1 MPQDKRDEIFI
12 PSLMPGSSLYHYT
25 SAEGLAG
32 ISQGEFWVTE
42 SNFLNDPSEF
52 SLGAT
57 TVIDVIKAHVRSCK
71 QRDRLISKL
80 MKEMQRLRKMA
91 ELDDSFAFAGDYVI
105 SFCLEQDNELLWAK
119 YSGFQGYCL
128 GFSFDELEKSFQN
141 GYISW
146 NGKVVYDPNEQVG
159 LIEKALANDLFACNG
174 FEYLTDW
181 NSIPTITNE
190 QTDEVANYL
199 CALCDLFGMFFKKE
213 CFAGEKEYR
222 FVFSHIHDKGRIR
235 PEERTPLHFRI
246 CNGVLTPFVKMQFD
260 ASRSLESVLIGP
272 RNTSDIAVKGLE
284 YFFRNLGMTVK
295 LSKSSIPLRY

>member
-1 MPQDKRDEIFI
+1 MSQDKRDEIFV
-12 PSLMPGSSLYHYT
+12 PPLAAGSSLYHYT

-52 SLGAT
+52 SLGTT

-71 QRDRLISKL
+71 QRDKLITML
-80 MKEMQRLRKMA
+80 TNEMQRLHKMA
-91 ELDDSFAFAGDYVI
+91 ELDDPFAFAGYYVI
-105 SFCLEQDNELLWAK
+105 SFCLERDNELLWAK
-119 YSGFQGYCL
+119 YSDFQGYCL
-128 GFSFDELEKSFQN
+128 GFSFDKLEKNFRGDN
-141 GYISW
+141 VSW
-146 NGKVVYDPNEQVG
+146 NGKVVYDSSQQTDLV
-159 LIEKALANDLFACNG
+159 EKALTKDLFERNS

-181 NSIPTITNE
+181 DSIPML
-190 QTDEVANYL
+190 TDEQVNEVVNYL
-199 CALCDLFGMFFKKE
+199 SVLCELFGMFFKKE

-222 FVFSHIHDKGRIR
+222 FVFSHIHDKGLIK

-246 CNGVLTPFVKMQFD
+246 QNGVLTPFVKMQFD
-260 ASRSLESVLIGP
+260 ASESLESVLIGP

-284 YFFRNLGMTVK
+284 YFFRNLDMAVN